1 MAQKLFTKMLSCVNN
16 LQLYG
21 PHQSIYLLQQAF
33 LLATSKTLG
42 VLVGGFSFLLI
53 EELRKE
59 LLISSKVLQ
68 VCSNLKG
75 DAVVLGL
82 FC

>member
-1 MAQKLFTKMLSCVNN
+1 MGS
-16 LQLYG
+16 
-21 PHQSIYLLQQAF
+21 
-33 LLATSKTLG
+33 
-42 VLVGGFSFLLI
+42 FSFLLI
-53 EELRKE
+53 EELSKE

-75 DAVVLGL
+75 GGAVVLGL